1 MSTENNSENLYTN
14 SVKILTDLIGFKTIS
29 GEDNSALIDYCDEI
43 LKQLGATSFRTYD
56 DEKKRVNLFATLKA
70 KNSNNKKPI
79 ILSGH
84 TDVVPVS
91 KGWSSDPFTAT
102 IKDDKLYG
110 RGSCD
115 MKGFIACALAYAPI
129 YSKSDLDR
137 DIHFSFTFDEET
149 ACQGAPILIEELKKR
164 GIKNGICII
173 GEPTNMKIIDA
184 HKGCYEYTTYF
195 KGLAGHSSAPHKGV
209 SAVEYASRY
218 VNKLIELREKLRE
231 RTPKDSIFD
240 PPHSTLSIGGIFGG
254 IAHNV
259 IADKCHVN
267 WETRPVV
274 KEDAVF
280 LNQEL
285 DKYANEV
292 LLPEMKKI
300 FPNAS
305 IEKDIIGEIVGFDR
319 EEKSDACELIS
330 NLTGDNS
337 RQVVSFGTEA
347 GLFQEIGISTVVCGP
362 GSIEQAH
369 KIDEFI
375 VLDEL
380 KKCLDLL
387 DGIKKNSIPN

>member
-1 MSTENNSENLYTN
+1 MSTENNNLYEN
-14 SVKILTDLIGFKTIS
+14 SINILKDLISFKTIS
-29 GEDNSALIDYCDEI
+29 GEDNNQLIDYCDQL
-43 LKQLGATSFRTYD
+43 LKQIGATSFRTYD
-56 DEKKRVNLFATLKA
+56 KEKKRVNLFSTLKA
-70 KNSNNKKPI
+70 KKNSNKIPI

-91 KGWSSDPFTAT
+91 NGWSSDPFKAV

-115 MKGFIACALAYAPI
+115 MKGFIACVLSYAP
-129 YSKSDLDR
+129 SFSSTTLDR

-149 ACQGAPILIEELKKR
+149 ACIGAPILIKELKNK
-164 GIKNGICII
+164 GINKGICIV

-195 KGLAGHSSAPHKGV
+195 EGLAGHSSQPQKGV

-218 VNKLIELREKLRE
+218 VNKLIELRGKLKE
-231 RTPKDSIFD
+231 RAPKDSIFE
-240 PPHSTLSIGGIFGG
+240 PPYSTLQVGGIFGG

-274 KEDAVF
+274 KEDGIF
-280 LNQEL
+280 LNKEL
-285 DKYANEV
+285 DKYVNEV

-300 FPNAS
+300 YPNSS
-305 IEKDIIGEIVGFDR
+305 IKKKIIGEIIGFER
-319 EEKSDACELIS
+319 IENSEACEFVSSI
-330 NLTGDNS
+330 TGDNS
-337 RQVVSFGTEA
+337 REVVSFGTEA
-347 GLFQEIGISTVVCGP
+347 GLFQEIGISTAVCGP

-375 VLDEL
+375 EL
-380 KKCLDLL
+380 NEINKCLKFLE
-387 DGIKKNSIPN
+387 GVKNKSTYK